1 MPDRQGCREQPMTD
15 PLGGLMP
22 DPKGH
27 PIVKRQQ
34 GEYLNEQELQV
45 IEVIEYDLQETSFC
59 HAML

>member
-1 MPDRQGCREQPMTD
+1 MTD